1 MKILETIIARGVLS
15 LSLFNSNNLNA
26 EETKEVESVE
36 VAQVSNTQDTLSSFT
51 GTVSAY
57 TPYCDGCIGITASS
71 YNVLNTMYYDDQTYG
86 TLRIIAADQSI
97 PFGTIIKMSGD
108 GFDPI
113 ISIVLDRGSA
123 IGNDKRV
130 QADLLFSDY
139 SDAINFGIKNNVLF
153 EILRYGY

>member
-1 MKILETIIARGVLS
+1 
-15 LSLFNSNNLNA
+15 
-26 EETKEVESVE
+26 
-36 VAQVSNTQDTLSSFT
+36 
-51 GTVSAY
+51 
-57 TPYCDGCIGITASS
+57 
-71 YNVLNTMYYDDQTYG
+71 MYYDDQTYG